1 MSGFLTFLSTTE
13 EAQAISYL
21 SDVANTVEKEDLYS
35 LFKVNWFK
43 AAKRLFV
50 ILNDEDIK
58 GLVNSEVLKDL
69 NILHDDAPESYQKRI
84 EDILISIKTFLN
96 FQPMIPLYF

>member
-13 EAQAISYL
+13 ETQAISYL

-69 NILHDDAPESYQKRI
+69 IFFMMMLLV
-84 EDILISIKTFLN
+84 LIKKN
-96 FQPMIPLYF
+96 